1 MLHLMSLKI
10 TSSFVLTALVLCA
23 AVLWTGCNP
32 PQPEAAKSESPAKTV
47 AAATNAEP
55 AKSPAPGTTN
65 IYEVKGVV
73 TEIRPNGT
81 TAIIRHEEIPGY
93 MKAMTMPLSVK
104 EASDLA
110 GVKAGDTITFRMLVT
125 EDDGWIDQVH
135 VLENAGMPPAPAPT
149 TRLVRNVEVLKLGD
163 TLPNY
168 PFVNELGK
176 DIKTD
181 EFRGKAVA
189 LTFMFTRCP
198 FPNFCPRLTTNFKRT
213 YEKMVADAAAPKNWH
228 LLSLSFDVQLDT
240 PPVLRAYAQRA
251 HYDPEKWSFLTGAL
265 IEVDDIGE
273 RFGLTFSRED
283 GTFNFNHNMRTVVID
298 TRGRV
303 YDVFIGNEWKVDD
316 LVAKLKEA
324 ALVPTTGE
332 APPVPKSANGY
343 E

>member
-1 MLHLMSLKI
+1 MSAKKV
-10 TSSFVLTALVLCA
+10 SVTACLRAATLVALSALLWTACSPAPKPVESKAPETKA
-23 AVLWTGCNP
+23 AVPAVT
-32 PQPEAAKSESPAKTV
+32 ESKD
-47 AAATNAEP
+47 
-55 AKSPAPGTTN
+55 PAPGTTN

-110 GVKAGDTITFRMLVT
+110 GVKAGDTVSFRMLVT
-125 EDDGWIDQVH
+125 ADDGWIDNIQVLGH
-135 VLENAGMPPAPAPT
+135 SDMPPVPPPT
-149 TRLVRNVEVLKLGD
+149 TRLVRNVDALKIGD

-168 PFVNELGK
+168 PFVNEFGK

-181 EFRGKAVA
+181 DFRGKAVA
-189 LTFMFTRCP
+189 LTFIFTRCP
-198 FPNFCPRLTTNFKRT
+198 MPNFCPRLTSNFKRA
-213 YEKMVADAAAPKNWH
+213 YETLEADPQAPKNWH
-228 LLSLSFDVQLDT
+228 LLSLSFDVQMDT

-251 HYDPEKWSFLTGAL
+251 RYNPEKWSFLTGAL
-265 IEVDDIGE
+265 IEVDDITE
-273 RFGLTFSRED
+273 RFGLVFSREE
-283 GTFNFNHNMRTVVID
+283 GTFNFDHRMRTVVID

-316 LVAKLKEA
+316 LVTKLKEA
-324 ALVPTTGE
+324 AKVPTTGE
-332 APPVPKSANGY
+332 APPIPKSVNAV